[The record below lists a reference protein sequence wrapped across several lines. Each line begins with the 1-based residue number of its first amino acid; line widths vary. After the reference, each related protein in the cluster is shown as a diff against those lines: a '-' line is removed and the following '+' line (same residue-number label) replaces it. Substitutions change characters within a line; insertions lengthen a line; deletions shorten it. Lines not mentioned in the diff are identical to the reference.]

1 MRNSSDVF
9 RIAQWRRL
17 VVLPIIIS
25 VVSLVALLVTFG
37 FQYFTALSQQR
48 INTAVEFSKLY
59 LTDKEISNRYGMIVF
74 SDTPITV
81 LDKTRFL
88 EARSYVDLIEYISR
102 LSNKGLVND
111 DYIATRIKCD
121 IVYVKET
128 IVGRHPDLSDAIDEM
143 TKYVRAHQE
152 NLGCPALTRKQ

>member
-128 IVGRHPDLSDAIDEM
+128 I
-143 TKYVRAHQE
+143 
-152 NLGCPALTRKQ
+152 